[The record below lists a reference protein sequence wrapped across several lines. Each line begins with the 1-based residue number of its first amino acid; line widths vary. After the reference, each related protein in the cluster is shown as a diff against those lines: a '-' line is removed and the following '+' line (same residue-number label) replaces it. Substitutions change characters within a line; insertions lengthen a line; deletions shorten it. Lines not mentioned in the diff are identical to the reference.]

1 MIFNFFKKKT
11 KVPIGNIFFKSNQHA
26 YEYVQKYF
34 SNYKLEKKSVYHG
47 IYVLP
52 NFVRT
57 HCLDNNNNVV
67 FTFVCVDKSKDLKKN
82 INIGDFVL
90 VGIEE
95 VKELF
100 TTESLDKVAK
110 GKNSTQTA
118 LNLTREMVAKAPR
131 GIILKKLTLELDI
144 KTGQFV
150 FDE

>member
-1 MIFNFFKKKT
+1 M
-11 KVPIGNIFFKSNQHA
+11 
-26 YEYVQKYF
+26 
-34 SNYKLEKKSVYHG
+34 YHG

-100 TTESLDKVAK
+100 TTESLDKVSK